1 MDIQTLRS
9 EIKAWERAYAEKHGR
24 KPTPKEVK
32 ADPIGEY
39 ERALGRYSSTSNN
52 N

>member
-39 ERALGRYSSTSNN
+39 DERWVPILSLGND
-52 N
+52 